1 MTEQQVKALKNGAL
15 ITIKGV
21 DYRGDKVALTRIF
34 NSEYVTSH
42 GYMLGCSLYPF
53 EWITLASDSDYMQAL
68 DKAQEEYNK
77 RITALAQ
84 AYAITKSQHR
94 G

>member
-15 ITIKGV
+15 ITIKGI
-21 DYRGDKVALTRIF
+21 DYWGDKVALTRIF
-34 NSEYVTSH
+34 KSEYVTSH
-42 GYMLGCSLYPF
+42 GYMLGGSLYPF

-68 DKAQEEYNK
+68 DKAQEKYNK
-77 RITALAQ
+77 RIIALAQ
-84 AYAITKSQHR
+84 AYAITKSQRR